1 MTQLLA
7 AAEGGHE
14 FQVLGVPLSELIM
27 GSIAFLIVFG
37 VLGKVLL
44 PKINQILEEREEAI
58 EGGLKRAD
66 EALAEAAQMRDD
78 YKEQIAKAREE
89 ASAIRNQAQAEKAAI
104 IEEARAAAQEEAAKV
119 TANAQAQIEAEK
131 SKAVSEL
138 HKSVGTMATTL
149 AGRIVG
155 ESLSDDAKA
164 SAVVDRFI
172 DELEQS
178 DTKVGSE

>member
-1 MTQLLA
+1 MTLLLA
-7 AAEGGHE
+7 AAEGGSE
-14 FQVLGVPLSELIM
+14 FEVLAVPLSELIV
-27 GSIAFLIVFG
+27 GSIAFFIVFG
-37 VLGKVLL
+37 VLGWLLL
-44 PKINQILEEREEAI
+44 PKIKKVLEEREEAI

-119 TANAQAQIEAEK
+119 TASAQAQIEAEK

-138 HKSVGTMATTL
+138 HKSVGTMATDL
-149 AGRIVG
+149 ASRIVG
-155 ESLSDDAKA
+155 ESLTDDQKA
-164 SAVVDRFI
+164 NAVVDRFI
-172 DELEQS
+172 SDLEQS
-178 DTKVGSE
+178 DAKVGSE

>member
-1 MTQLLA
+1 MTSFLA
-7 AAEGGHE
+7 ASEGGE
-14 FQVLGVPLSELIM
+14 FEVLAVPLSELIM

-37 VLGKVLL
+37 VLAKLLL
-44 PKINQILEEREEAI
+44 PKIKQVLDEREEAI

-66 EALAEAAQMRDD
+66 EALAEAAKMRDD

-89 ASAIRNQAQAEKAAI
+89 AAAIRNQAQAEKAQI
-104 IEEARAAAQEEAAKV
+104 IEEARSAAHDAAAQV

-131 SKAVSEL
+131 SKAVADL
-138 HKSVGTMATTL
+138 HKSVGTMATDL

-155 ESLSDDAKA
+155 ESLTDDAKA

-172 DELEQS
+172 DDLEKS
-178 DTKVGSE
+178 AVND